1 MRILIVS
8 VLFVA
13 SFSGAAF
20 SQKPSSATTAEAAA
34 SPTTIKLP
42 EPKEIIER
50 YVKALGGRD
59 ALSKYRSRYEKGTI
73 ELSPMGIKGTVET
86 FSRSDDRSLTKLS
99 IDGIGEILEGF
110 DGKNAWTVNPIQGNR
125 VKAGTELAQAK
136 RNSTFRRELNLDKM
150 YDGLKVRGLEK
161 VGERETYVVVAS
173 TAGLPDDILYFDTES
188 GLLLRSDSIV
198 VTPEGNQAMS
208 SFYEDYREVDGV
220 KSAFKVRAKTPAFE
234 INTAVSEVKYGVAIE
249 DSKFTQPQ

>member
-1 MRILIVS
+1 MKTLTSS

-13 SFSGAAF
+13 LFSVIAF
-20 SQKPSSATTAEAAA
+20 SQKPSSAAPAGASA
-34 SPTTIKLP
+34 SPATVKLP
-42 EPKEIIER
+42 EAKEIIER

-59 ALSKYRSRYEKGTI
+59 ALSKHKSRYEKGSI

-86 FSRSDDRSLTKLS
+86 FSRSDDRALTKLS

-110 DGKNAWTVNPIQGNR
+110 DGKTAWTVNPIQGNR
-125 VKAGTELAQAK
+125 VKTGPELAQSK

-150 YDGLKVRGLEK
+150 YDGLKVRGIEK
-161 VGERETYVVVAS
+161 VSERETYVVVAS
-173 TAGLPDDILYFDTES
+173 TAGLPDDILYFDTET

-208 SFYEDYREVDGV
+208 SFYDDYREVDGI

-249 DSKFTQPQ
+249 DSKFVQPQ